1 MAVDEDK
8 RLDVR
13 DNRLH
18 RQTASVHVGSERAA
32 DGQSVGTGLLLR
44 DRPRAMIDEILDQLR
59 PFDSGLHFDD
69 SALMI
74 EMQNIVH
81 RSDVDERGTGPEL
94 LPTHRM
100 AAAAKRQFSRGFTDR
115 RDELGLRARTNDVAN
130 ARRIQLRMNIVDE
143 YGPVARVE
151 NRRRR
156 RRRHTGDLE
165 KLTAA

>member
-1 MAVDEDK
+1 AADGATVAVDEDK

-69 SALMI
+69 SALAI

-81 RSDVDERGTGPEL
+81 GSDRKSTRL
-94 LPTHRM
+94 NSSH
-100 AAAAKRQFSRGFTDR
+100 
-115 RDELGLRARTNDVAN
+115 LG
-130 ARRIQLRMNIVDE
+130 IS
-143 YGPVARVE
+143 Y
-151 NRRRR
+151 
-156 RRRHTGDLE
+156 
-165 KLTAA
+165 